1 MARFDV
7 YANPVARERR
17 TTPFFLDVQND
28 FLGSLATRVMIP
40 LRREAE
46 FGAPANRLNPLIQ
59 VDDEALVLDTAGI
72 GAVPLNLL
80 KRPLVNLRA
89 QRDEITTALD
99 TLFGA
104 Y

>member
-7 YANPVARERR
+7 YANPVVRERR

-28 FLGSLATRVMIP
+28 FLASLVTRVMIP
-40 LRREAE
+40 LRREAD
-46 FGAPANRLNPLIQ
+46 FGALAHRLNPVVHI
-59 VDDEALVLDTAGI
+59 DDEALVLDTAGI

-80 KRPLVNLRA
+80 KRPVVNLRA
-89 QRDEITTALD
+89 QRDDITTALD